1 MGTQIFLELM
11 KGLFSM
17 PFPIHDID
25 SKWASSHTLT
35 LCQSVTS
42 VTKSKKG
49 NRFMDAVHLLTLVQ
63 NMNAL
68 LHKVDSEEK
77 RRQMTESSTKLLQ
90 ITLRENRAIL

>member
-1 MGTQIFLELM
+1 
-11 KGLFSM
+11 M

-25 SKWASSHTLT
+25 SKQASSHTLT

-42 VTKSKKG
+42 VTESEKG

-90 ITLRENRAIL
+90 ITLREKRAIL